1 MGNEIARC
9 RMEGPLKDIL
19 KANGTPLKTKTAR
32 SFLREVGEVAPWFI
46 EEGLLNVPQWEHL
59 GEDLKR
65 CPFVTSGTLAVWSLV
80 RVCLQSTR
88 EPLKQAVQQGGE
100 VLEQVKEESHKGS
113 SQDSDSE
120 SESSEG
126 LSDSE
131 LQEIGEREADKKEKS
146 PSLQA
151 LQDLEAIR
159 QQFESKEVELQKA
172 LEELRMQG
180 EVMAQLKAE
189 AEAAAVAQIGP
200 TWPERF

>member
-65 CPFVTSGTLAVWSLV
+65 CPFVTSGTPAVWSLV

-131 LQEIGEREADKKEKS
+131 LQEIGEREVDKKEKS